1 MKKTTGQIVC
11 GVLKAVFLAAAGGF
25 GVFIAAVMCY
35 LGLVPLYV
43 AKVFPIVAGGLV
55 FCAALAVSKLMPPK
69 WMKGLW
75 LALLAVTV
83 VCGVFVGFGLY
94 NDSIPVMED
103 RDSLIYQYEPFAEG
117 TKAVYPEEG
126 STLKFEN
133 PTIDMDGATA
143 LYPVYSAFVQV
154 VYPEGKYDI
163 YDFKYNEED
172 GYGQV
177 TCTGTI
183 EAYQRLI
190 EGKTD
195 IIFCAAPSQAQL
207 DAAAEAGVELHLTPI
222 GREAFVFFVHRDNPV
237 DGLTVE
243 QIQGIYTGEI
253 KNWKELGGKWQRI
266 RPYQR
271 AENSGSQSALLRL
284 MAGLPLMEPEKED
297 RISGM
302 GGIITEV
309 ASYRN
314 HKNAVGFSFRFY
326 STEMVENEQ
335 IKLLALN
342 GVLPT
347 KETIRSGEYPIS
359 SNFYAVTAS
368 PVGEPAPEENN
379 AELRAFLD
387 WILSEQGQQIIE
399 KTGYVGVNSPAPVCH
414 PERAKRVEGSSHLPS
429 AQELPGAKI
438 LRLRAS
444 PFAQDDRLSVRLF
457 SRDNGCG

>member
-1 MKKTTGQIVC
+1 MKKTKIQIIFAILKGVVLAALGGV
-11 GVLKAVFLAAAGGF
+11 GVLMGSG
-25 GVFIAAVMCY
+25 ICY

-43 AKVFPIVAGGLV
+43 ARVFPWVTGGLV
-55 FCAALAVSKLMPPK
+55 ALLALWVTGLLPK
-69 WMKGLW
+69 RWMKRLGLC
-75 LALLAVTV
+75 LLAVTLA
-83 VCGVFVGFGLY
+83 CGVYVGFGLY

-117 TKAVYPEEG
+117 TKAVYLDEE

-133 PTIDMDGATA
+133 PTLRLDGATA
-143 LYPVYSAFVQV
+143 LYPVYSAFAQA
-154 VYPEGKYDI
+154 VYPQAKYDI
-163 YDFKYNEED
+163 YDYKYNEDE

-195 IIFCAAPSQAQL
+195 IIFCAAPSKDQL
-207 DAAAEAGVELHLTPI
+207 ALAEAAGVQLHLTPI
-222 GREAFVFFVHRDNPV
+222 GREAFVFFVNSENPV
-237 DGLTVE
+237 KGLSVE

-253 KNWKELGGKWQRI
+253 TNWRELGGKNQRI

-284 MAGLPLMEPEKED
+284 MEGLPLMEPEKED

-314 HKNAVGFSFRFY
+314 HKNAIGFSFRFY

-335 IKLLALN
+335 IRLLALN
-342 GVLPT
+342 GIEPT

-359 SNFYAVTAS
+359 SNFFAVTAS
-368 PVGEPAPEENN
+368 PIGEPAPEEHH
-379 AELRAFLD
+379 ADLRALID
-387 WILSEQGQQIIE
+387 WILSEQGQRIIE
-399 KTGYVGVNSPAPVCH
+399 QTGYVGLN
-414 PERAKRVEGSSHLPS
+414 
-429 AQELPGAKI
+429 
-438 LRLRAS
+438 
-444 PFAQDDRLSVRLF
+444 
-457 SRDNGCG
+457 

>member
-1 MKKTTGQIVC
+1 MKASTENVIFGIA
-11 GVLKAVFLAAAGGF
+11 KAAFLLFAGGY
-25 GVFIAAVMCY
+25 AVLLASVVCY
-35 LGLVPLYV
+35 MGLVPLYM
-43 AKVFPIVAGGLV
+43 AKVFPIVAGGLLL
-55 FCAALAVSKLMPPK
+55 CTALAVSKLVPK
-69 WMKGLW
+69 KWIKRVW
-75 LALLAVTV
+75 LTLLAVCFG
-83 VCGVFVGFGLY
+83 CGVYVGFGLY

-117 TKAVYPEEG
+117 SKAVYLDQE
-126 STLKFEN
+126 STLKFDT

-143 LYPVYSAFVQV
+143 LYPVYSAFVQA

-190 EGKTD
+190 QGKTD
-195 IIFCAAPSQAQL
+195 IIFCAAPSQDQL
-207 DAAAEAGVELHLTPI
+207 DAAAAAGVQLHLTPI
-222 GREAFVFFVHRDNPV
+222 GREAFVFFVNSENPV
-237 DGLTVE
+237 AGLTVE
-243 QIQGIYTGEI
+243 EIQGIYTGEI
-253 KNWKELGGKWQRI
+253 KNWRELGGKNQRI

-284 MAGLPLMEPEKED
+284 MEGLPLMEPEKED
-297 RISGM
+297 RIAGM
-302 GGIITEV
+302 GGIITQV

-335 IKLLALN
+335 IRLLALN

-368 PVGEPAPEENN
+368 PMGQSAPEETN

-387 WILSEQGQQIIE
+387 WILSEQGQEIIE
-399 KTGYVGVNSPAPVCH
+399 KTGYVGVN
-414 PERAKRVEGSSHLPS
+414 
-429 AQELPGAKI
+429 
-438 LRLRAS
+438 
-444 PFAQDDRLSVRLF
+444 
-457 SRDNGCG
+457 